1 MLGRTNPYA
10 MVAEMEGE
18 RESLFDDWLDFWGE
32 EPFGPSVQNLMMARV
47 ANAMSGG
54 GEAQY
59 IPGVQDDG

>member
-1 MLGRTNPYA
+1 